1 MKVKELIEQLQGFDP
16 ELMVVRPGYEGG
28 VTEVE
33 YATGVLLALNV
44 HDEWYYGEHEEVDTE
59 AIVVMQPLV
68 GVVPATRALGVVRA
82 LYQRGNPARQRL
94 VLLVGHVTTP
104 SSSHHFIAFA
114 QSFLCHS
121 GMVLY
126 SRSRLGHR
134 AM

>member
-59 AIVVMQPLV
+59 DTYPDHKHVQ
-68 GVVPATRALGVVRA
+68 GVHL
-82 LYQRGNPARQRL
+82 
-94 VLLVGHVTTP
+94 
-104 SSSHHFIAFA
+104 S
-114 QSFLCHS
+114 
-121 GMVLY
+121 
-126 SRSRLGHR
+126 
-134 AM
+134 